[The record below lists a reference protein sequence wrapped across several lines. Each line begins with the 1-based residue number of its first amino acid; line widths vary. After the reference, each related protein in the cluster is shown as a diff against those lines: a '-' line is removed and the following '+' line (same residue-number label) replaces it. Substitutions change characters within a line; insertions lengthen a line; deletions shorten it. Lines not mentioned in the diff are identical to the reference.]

1 MLRSLTLLAFSC
13 GFAIT
18 SQAACVTPPS
28 GLVSWWKAEGDSLD
42 SIGPN
47 GGTAYNGVS
56 FSAGMSGQAFNL
68 NGAGAHVRL
77 PDSPSL
83 DFSNAITIE
92 GWIYPTNVTAYHDIF
107 SKWDMVG
114 GIDQRSYATG
124 LLPDGTLGFT
134 LCPHGTTVTSL
145 LQSTNT
151 IPTNAWTHFAGTYDG
166 SSMKVYINGVMQNQ
180 VAYNLG
186 IFQGTDAVGIGA
198 TVGGGAPGQAISS
211 FAGKIDEISV
221 YNRAL
226 TDTEVQ
232 SLFAAGSDGKCSVPV
247 APSIV
252 SQPANQTVVVG
263 GTAAFTVGASGSA
276 PLSYQWMHASTNLPD
291 ATNASL
297 VISNAQ
303 SGDAGVYAVVVT
315 NVVGSATSSNA
326 TLTVNLPPPHVKVG
340 AVSAPSGSEVTVP
353 ITINAN
359 GNENAVGFSLQYTTS
374 LLTFVSA
381 NTGSATTGAA
391 FLFNTN
397 TAGRVGIAIALS
409 TGTTLPAGTQ
419 EIAEV
424 TFATGITTDTNGTT
438 TTIGIGD
445 VPVPRQVTDANGQNI
460 PATYAAGSV
469 TIAPAEYEADVFP
482 RPGGDRKVNLSDWVL
497 IGRYVAQL
505 DSPTNDNEFQRA
517 DCAPR
522 STKGDGQLS
531 IADWVQAGRYA
542 AGLDPLSL
550 LGGPSSPGPVPPS
563 GIHPMDPGQ
572 RDVKVTNNQLLPGQS
587 VSVSVLL
594 NSQGDENAL
603 GFTLGFNPGAFSFT
617 SATLGSNASGSTLN
631 VNTNQAANGAVGIAL
646 AKSFGTSFTSGTDEV
661 IKVTFRSTGTAGSYA
676 VTLTDQIVRREVSDA
691 NASVL
696 TSTYT
701 PGSITVNP
709 PPTLNLS
716 LSGQNLA
723 LSWPSAAGDYV
734 LQQTASLTPPIA
746 WTNITPTLATNGN
759 QITALLPTASGPG
772 FYRLAHP

>member
-1 MLRSLTLLAFSC
+1 
-13 GFAIT
+13 
-18 SQAACVTPPS
+18 
-28 GLVSWWKAEGDSLD
+28 
-42 SIGPN
+42 
-47 GGTAYNGVS
+47 
-56 FSAGMSGQAFNL
+56 MSGQAFNL
-68 NGAGAHVRL
+68 NGAAAHVRVS
-77 PDSPSL
+77 DSPSL

-92 GWIYPTNVTAYHDIF
+92 GWIFPLDNTAYHDIL
-107 SKWDMVG
+107 SKWDIVG

-145 LQSTNT
+145 LQSTNR
-151 IPTNAWTHFAGTYDG
+151 IPTNTWTHFAGTYDG
-166 SSMKVYINGVMQNQ
+166 SSMKLYINGVLQNQ
-180 VAYNLG
+180 VAYNQG

-198 TVGGGAPGQAISS
+198 SIGGGSPGQAISG
-211 FAGKIDEISV
+211 FKGKIDEISV
-221 YNRAL
+221 YNRGL
-226 TDTEVQ
+226 TDVEVQ

-247 APSIV
+247 APSIS
-252 SQPANQTVVVG
+252 SQPGNQTAVVG
-263 GTAAFTVGASGSA
+263 GTATFMVGASGSA
-276 PLSYQWMHASTNLPD
+276 PLSYQWMHATTNLPN

-297 VISNAQ
+297 VISNVQ
-303 SGDAGVYAVVVT
+303 TSDAGVYAVVVT
-315 NVVGSATSSNA
+315 NSVGSVTSSNA
-326 TLTVNLPPPHVKVG
+326 TLTVNLPPPVVKV
-340 AVSAPSGSEVTVP
+340 ANVNAASGSQVTVP

-359 GNENAVGFSLQYTTS
+359 GNENAIGFSLQYTTS

-381 NTGSATTGAA
+381 NPGSATTGAA

-397 TAGRVGIAIALS
+397 TSGRVGIAIALS

-424 TFATGITTDTNGTT
+424 TFNTGITTSTNGTT
-438 TTIGIGD
+438 TAIGMTD
-445 VPVPRQVTDANGQNI
+445 VPVARQVTDVNGQNI

-522 STKGDGQLS
+522 STKGNGELTVS
-531 IADWVQAGRYA
+531 DWVQAGRYA
-542 AGLDPLSL
+542 AALDPLTV
-550 LGGPSSPGPVPPS
+550 LGGPSSPGPIPPPP
-563 GIHPMDPGQ
+563 GGHPLDLSQ
-572 RDVKVTNNQLLPGQS
+572 RDLKVTDNQLLPGQS
-587 VSVSVLL
+587 VSISVLL

-603 GFTLGFNPGAFSFT
+603 GFTLAFNPGALSLI

-631 VNTNQAANGAVGIAL
+631 VNTNQAANGEVGIAL

-661 IKVTFRSTGTAGSYA
+661 VKVSFRSTGVAGSYP
-676 VTLTDQIVRREVSDA
+676 VTLTDQIVRREISDA

-701 PGSITVNP
+701 PGAVTVAP

-716 LSGQNLA
+716 ISGQNLA

-734 LQQTASLTPPIA
+734 VQQTADLTPPVT
-746 WTNITPTLATNGN
+746 WTTISPTVTTNGN
-759 QITALLPTASGPG
+759 QINALLPIGPGQG